1 MSETF
6 NEQDYLRTKWCL
18 LFKHNLNLETKFQI
32 SSWKAA
38 YGEMKKCHLIII
50 IILAIIYIIQLF
62 SHMHYIKNIKKYSE
76 SESMRVREIIWVLTR
91 FPIIIFVLLLELSLC
106 KFHLFSRFRGIVS
119 VVIFLIILADAV
131 TYISP
136 KSDRLVFGTYAI
148 ATFLYIVWEAEY
160 IFCNWIIF
168 GIAYI
173 VGYSSF
179 AAIVIL
185 RERLDVSSLA
195 HIFGIGVLAVH
206 LSRQREI
213 TKRREYF
220 MLITVKKREA
230 ELENLIS
237 MLPLGIAILD
247 DDEEEPNNIDNT
259 QKTVKYS
266 NKALTDILQEGE
278 ISSYRSTINLIPNM
292 REENKNVS
300 NLIFYIYST
309 RNIITEINGQNEIS
323 YETTPGNRK
332 DFKLNKIKIE
342 FQNKKSIGIIVED
355 LTIMK
360 EIERDKLREE
370 FDHRLI
376 RTISHEIR
384 TPLNSIQG
392 SIQILESVLDR
403 DVTQEYKKYFQTMK
417 SGVVN
422 LQYFVD
428 GIFKLSNKEP
438 LVFEYKI
445 FNIEEMLDNVK
456 SLFFGELERT
466 EVNIYIDLD
475 WPSRTGL
482 EIIHDEGALTQILY
496 ILTGNSVKYSTGGSI
511 ELGASYNLGEMK
523 LWVKDKGNGIPEA
536 EQNHLF
542 MLYGNS
548 LNSEFGTGLG
558 LTLCKKMVD
567 NMGGIISLQ
576 SEVNVGTSVIISI
589 PTALQ
594 TNSDPHFFLS
604 LPSLPDYEDNIPDLP
619 DSSRNLFNL
628 EELKLELEP
637 LPTITTSVAVSENSP
652 QILIVDDM
660 QSNRFILKGL
670 LGLLGLKA
678 DEAQNGLIAI
688 KKIKEVSESN
698 PYNVIL
704 MDCNMPIMDGYDAT
718 RNIQQLILLG
728 EIQQCLVIGV
738 TAYSSSQNTQ
748 LCYDAG
754 MQEVIFKPISKEI
767 LKQLFARFNLFQDII
782 K

>member
-1 MSETF
+1 M
-6 NEQDYLRTKWCL
+6 
-18 LFKHNLNLETKFQI
+18 
-32 SSWKAA
+32 
-38 YGEMKKCHLIII
+38 
-50 IILAIIYIIQLF
+50 
-62 SHMHYIKNIKKYSE
+62 
-76 SESMRVREIIWVLTR
+76 
-91 FPIIIFVLLLELSLC
+91 
-106 KFHLFSRFRGIVS
+106 
-119 VVIFLIILADAV
+119 
-131 TYISP
+131 
-136 KSDRLVFGTYAI
+136 
-148 ATFLYIVWEAEY
+148 
-160 IFCNWIIF
+160 
-168 GIAYI
+168 
-173 VGYSSF
+173 
-179 AAIVIL
+179 
-185 RERLDVSSLA
+185 
-195 HIFGIGVLAVH
+195 
-206 LSRQREI
+206 
-213 TKRREYF
+213 
-220 MLITVKKREA
+220 TVKKREA

-247 DDEEEPNNIDNT
+247 GDEEEPHNIDNT
-259 QKTVKYS
+259 QKIVKYS
-266 NKALTDILQEGE
+266 NKALTEILQEGE
-278 ISSYRSTINLIPNM
+278 ISSYRSTINLIPSELNM
-292 REENKNVS
+292 REENKNVN
-300 NLIFYIYST
+300 NLISHIYST

-323 YETTPGNRK
+323 YETTPGNIK
-332 DFKLNKIKIE
+332 DFKLNKINIE

-392 SIQILESVLDR
+392 SIQILETVLDR
-403 DVTQEYKKYFQTMK
+403 DITLKYKKYFQAMK

-438 LVFEYKI
+438 LVFEYKT
-445 FNIEEMLDNVK
+445 FNIEEMLEGVM
-456 SLFFGELERT
+456 SLFLGEIERT
-466 EVNIYIDLD
+466 DVNIYIELE

-482 EIIHDEGALTQILY
+482 EIIHDEGALAQILY
-496 ILTGNSVKYSTGGSI
+496 ILTGNSVKYSMGGNI
-511 ELGASYNLGEMK
+511 EIGASYNLGEMK
-523 LWVKDKGNGIPEA
+523 LWVKDEGIGIPEA

-542 MLYGNS
+542 RLYGKS

-567 NMGGIISLQ
+567 NMGGNISLQ

-589 PTALQ
+589 PTALENNN
-594 TNSDPHFFLS
+594 TNAHSFLS
-604 LPSLPDYEDNIPDLP
+604 LPSIPDDEENISDIP
-619 DSSRNLFNL
+619 HSSRNFFNL
-628 EELKLELEP
+628 EEIKLELDP
-637 LPTITTSVAVSENSP
+637 LPTITMTVAVSENSP

-670 LGLLGLKA
+670 LGILGLKA

-698 PYNVIL
+698 PYSVIL
-704 MDCNMPIMDGYDAT
+704 MDCNMPIMDGYEAT
-718 RNIQQLILLG
+718 RNIQQLVLQG

-738 TAYSSSQNTQ
+738 TAYSSSKNTQ

-754 MQEVIFKPISKEI
+754 MQEVMFKPVSKEM
-767 LKQLFARFNLFQDII
+767 LKQLFARFNLFHDII